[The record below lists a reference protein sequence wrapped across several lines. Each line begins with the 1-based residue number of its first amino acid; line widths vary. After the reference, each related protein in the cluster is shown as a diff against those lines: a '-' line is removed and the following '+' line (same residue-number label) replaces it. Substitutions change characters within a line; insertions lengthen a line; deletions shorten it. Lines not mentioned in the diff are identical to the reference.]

1 MIIGTSMDQGICRIF
16 LDSFNTIYCMKRET
30 FRQIHMM
37 RRTTNET
44 TSNIKIWSFVARNL
58 ERYVKELENE
68 GKVKLDKWKIE
79 AR

>member
-1 MIIGTSMDQGICRIF
+1 
-16 LDSFNTIYCMKRET
+16 
-30 FRQIHMM
+30 M

-44 TSNIKIWSFVARNL
+44 ASNIKIWSFVARNL
-58 ERYVKELENE
+58 ERYVKERENE